1 VNAVYQ
7 SDPTLPADLGRLPA
21 DALLT
26 RRQLE
31 QITGFRSQTFKNWAA
46 AGRGPRITT
55 IEKRPRYRA
64 ADVRDWLSGRETSG
78 SPGGETGLSSGRSRE

>member
-1 VNAVYQ
+1 VNAVFQ
-7 SDPTLPADLGRLPA
+7 ADASQPVDIGALPG

-31 QITGFRSQTFKNWAA
+31 QVTGFRAQTFKNWAA
-46 AGRGPRITT
+46 VGRGPRITT

-64 ADVRDWLSGRETSG
+64 ADVREWLAGRG
-78 SPGGETGLSSGRSRE
+78 SA

>member
-1 VNAVYQ
+1 MNAIHQ
-7 SDPTLPADLGRLPA
+7 PDPTQPVDIAFLPG

-31 QITGFRSQTFKNWAA
+31 QVTGFRAQTFKNWAA

-55 IEKRPRYRA
+55 IEKCPRYRA
-64 ADVRDWLSGRETSG
+64 ADVRDWLAGRG
-78 SPGGETGLSSGRSRE
+78 KNPTGDNPALSSGRRGQ